1 MEILN
6 LRIIQALVEDPHL
19 SRTADRLHLTQS
31 TLSKRVQSIET
42 EVGVP
47 LFERRGPRGLRALP
61 AAIELAATSER
72 ILQSWESGLK
82 KIQRSSAEPE
92 HFVLVGPPVVL
103 RELVLP
109 WWLKDA
115 KLFPKQELEVRTSPI
130 SRVSLETIQAGA
142 DAGILEFREE
152 LPSYICKP
160 LYQEN
165 WGIVRHPG
173 KAFDDLSKY
182 RWGTYSTVENPVDT
196 WLVRRNLLT
205 NPSFQIYWDDMTA
218 LTSWVAETPGSAT
231 VLPWHA
237 ARWLAKRNRVVFES
251 LGKEARKPL
260 YLAYPRNSPHK
271 NLISALLEY
280 GKQFGDSLDNLER

>member
-19 SRTADRLHLTQS
+19 SRTADRLHMNQS
-31 TLSKRVQSIET
+31 ALSKRVRAIET
-42 EVGVP
+42 EVGVL
-47 LFERRGPRGLRALP
+47 LFERRGPRGLRPLL
-61 AAIELAATSER
+61 AAIELAATSEQ
-72 ILQSWESGLK
+72 ILQAWESGLK
-82 KIQRSSAEPE
+82 KIQRSSEEPE

-109 WWLKDA
+109 WWIRESGQY
-115 KLFPKQELEVRTSPI
+115 PKQELQVRASPI

-142 DAGILEFREE
+142 DAGILEHREE

-160 LYQEN
+160 LYQEQ

-173 KAFDDLSKY
+173 KTFDDLSKY
-182 RWGTYSTVENPVDT
+182 RWGTYSTGENPVTT
-196 WLVRRNLLT
+196 WLVNRNLLP
-205 NPSFQIYWDDMTA
+205 NPSFQIYWNDMMA
-218 LTSWVAETPGSAT
+218 LTIWVSETPGAAT

-237 ARWLAKRNRVVFES
+237 ARWMVKRNRVAFDS
-251 LGKEARKPL
+251 LGKDAKKPL

-271 NLISALLEY
+271 ALIASLLEY
-280 GKQFGDSLDNLER
+280 GKQFGESAG